1 LYNLVS
7 EKVLQSH
14 LHCLRVSV
22 KSGFRIQW
30 RLAHKSRRN
39 MLSNKD
45 SVTLSKASRVNLRQV
60 EAVCLTLKSGNL
72 FKLRSVQD
80 LTIVCTGGCIWVT
93 VEGKPWDIVL
103 YGGDSF
109 KIERRL
115 LTLVTAMED
124 SDFKTF

>member
-1 LYNLVS
+1 
-7 EKVLQSH
+7 
-14 LHCLRVSV
+14 
-22 KSGFRIQW
+22 
-30 RLAHKSRRN
+30 

-45 SVTLSKASRVNLRQV
+45 SVTLRKASRVNLRQD

-115 LTLVTAMED
+115 LTLVTAMVD